1 MFKNLT
7 FVFLLKAKVYST
19 YILCFLVFP
28 LFLSQAHLDLVWVLW
43 ENPIQKNKKN
53 ERVGSYSKSI
63 PGPFPNTQPSG
74 PVHPPLLNHTR
85 PYAFN
90 MRWVLYQ
97 VGPYKD
103 KGLFPTIL
111 VWWLWKSRAGLSKNG
126 SLQKKYEGGP
136 QISPPPMNE

>member
-1 MFKNLT
+1 MFLGFSFISFSGPFGSGMDFMGEPYT
-7 FVFLLKAKVYST
+7 
-19 YILCFLVFP
+19 
-28 LFLSQAHLDLVWVLW
+28 
-43 ENPIQKNKKN
+43 KNKKN

-63 PGPFPNTQPSG
+63 PGPFPNMQPSG

-111 VWWLWKSRAGLSKNG
+111 VWWLWKSRAGLLKNG
-126 SLQKKYEGGP
+126 SLQKK
-136 QISPPPMNE
+136 